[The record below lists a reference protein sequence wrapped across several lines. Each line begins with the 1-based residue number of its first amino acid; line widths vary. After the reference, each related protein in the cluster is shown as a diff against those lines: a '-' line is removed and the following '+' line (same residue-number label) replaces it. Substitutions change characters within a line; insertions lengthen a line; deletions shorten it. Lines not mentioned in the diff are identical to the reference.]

1 MDEKTAE
8 TNVEEFDEF
17 KGDADL
23 EQGAEAQV
31 MDSDEASAKEP
42 KEETGGTIESD
53 DGETGEKDAEVAKP
67 QKKPW
72 KTEENARAAQLRRER
87 ERKEI
92 EERAYQKGIVDSV
105 GGVNPYNNQ
114 KIEDEADIQEFLVMR
129 EIEKS
134 GGDPISDYPSY
145 MKKKAREQA
154 QKAAEEAKAQEQKGW
169 FQKDFKEFLE
179 THPDLDF
186 ESLQK
191 DEAFQLFAEGK
202 IGNQSLTKIY
212 DDFIK
217 VAGKYEAKAEKTA
230 QKLFA
235 KAKASPGSLAGGE
248 PQAVSYAT
256 MSDAD
261 FEKKLNAV
269 LTGREKI

>member
-23 EQGAEAQV
+23 EQGAKAQV
-31 MDSDEASAKEP
+31 TDFDDERTKEP
-42 KEETGGTIESD
+42 KEETNGAIESD
-53 DGETGEKDAEVAKP
+53 DGEIGEKDAEVAKP

-114 KIEDEADIQEFLVMR
+114 KIEDEADIQEFLAMR
-129 EIEKS
+129 EIEKF

-154 QKAAEEAKAQEQKGW
+154 QKAVEEAKEQEQKGW
-169 FQKDFKEFLE
+169 FQKDFQEFLA

-186 ESLQK
+186 AALQK

-217 VAGKYEAKAEKTA
+217 VAGKYEAEAQKTA

-235 KAKASPGSLAGGE
+235 KAKASPGSLTGGE